1 MLKFFF
7 VDTDLNSWT
16 WETIGRYTYLLLYF
30 FVLWQVLTKMVNSIL
45 SNLIEQ
51 ESHGN
56 YKKTQ
61 QGVPNVFLSYLYIVY
76 ANDK

>member
-1 MLKFFF
+1 M
-7 VDTDLNSWT
+7 
-16 WETIGRYTYLLLYF
+16 
-30 FVLWQVLTKMVNSIL
+30 LWQLLTKMVNSVL

-76 ANDK
+76 ANDE